1 MEGRQR
7 TYHPL
12 TKLQWLI
19 WLVIFWMMFFSVLED
34 YPMLDALN
42 YACLGALSYAI
53 ILYGNALWLIPHLYR
68 KKKYLSYAVIIVLG
82 LVAITWLRAQI
93 QFYIYYH
100 LILKTKGHLVFA
112 NYAYPFVTHCLFFI
126 FSIAFRFTLDYFSIK
141 QQQEQLL
148 KQHAEAQLNLLKAQV
163 QPHFL
168 FNTLNNIYFV
178 AQRESPLTADLIEK
192 LSSIMRY
199 FLEQGPHQEIP
210 LSAEMGFIRNYIE
223 LEKMRIRHPVKTTIE
238 VPEDISQV
246 KIPPMLLI
254 PLVENVFKHGI
265 DKRGK
270 NNYIS
275 IRLQISDRIHFR
287 VCNHFR
293 SDASHNGTG
302 WGIGLNNLSKRLQ
315 ILYGDNYQLV
325 SDHSEDVYISN
336 LTIPL

>member
-1 MEGRQR
+1 LKPLRK
-7 TYHPL
+7 YHPL

-19 WLVIFWMMFFSVLED
+19 WTVLLLMMFFSVLED
-34 YPMLDALN
+34 YPAWDALN
-42 YACLGALSYAI
+42 YAVLGAICYAI
-53 ILYGNALWLIPHLYR
+53 ILYGNALWLIPRLYR
-68 KKKYLSYAVIIVLG
+68 KKKYILFAVIVVLS
-82 LVAITWLRAQI
+82 LLIITYLRARI
-93 QFYIYYH
+93 QYYIYYH
-100 LILKTKGHLVFA
+100 FILHKPLTPLPFA

-126 FSIAFRFTLDYFSIK
+126 FSIAFRFTLDYFKIK
-141 QQQEQLL
+141 QQQESLL

-199 FLEQGPHQEIP
+199 FLEQGPRQEIP
-210 LSAEMGFIRNYIE
+210 LQLEMDFIRNYIE
-223 LEKMRIRHPVKTTIE
+223 LEKMRIRHPVKTT
-238 VPEDISQV
+238 VDIADDIADIN
-246 KIPPMLLI
+246 IPPMLLI

-270 NNYIS
+270 NNYIT
-275 IRLQISDRIHFR
+275 IKLQVTDRLHFK
-287 VCNHFR
+287 VCNPYR
-293 SDASHNGTG
+293 SDARHNGNG

-315 ILYGDNYQLV
+315 ILYGDNFQLI
-325 SDHSEDVYISN
+325 SDHTGNVYISN